1 MTRVHNFSPG
11 PAAIPLSALERARD
25 EMLDFG
31 GSGMSILEMS
41 HRGKVYDAVHQE
53 ALDLVRRLLD
63 VPESYDILFLQG
75 GATQQFAQIP
85 LNFRGPE
92 QSADYIVA
100 GAFGKKAFKEA
111 AHTGRARIAATT
123 EEADGKFFRVPEAR
137 ECDFDPSA
145 AYVHMTS
152 NNTIMGTQ
160 SKTFPDT
167 GAVPLVIDMSSDI
180 MGVPCDVKKFALIYA
195 GAQKNLGPSG
205 VTLVIARRELIDSGR
220 KDIPFIW
227 QYRTQRD
234 ERSLANTAPTFGIY
248 MLRNTLAWLE
258 QMGGVPWATA
268 QNQKKAELLYRTL
281 EKRPELYRLSVQPAS
296 RSVMNVV
303 WNLPSEELSTECV
316 KRAAAAGLVGLK
328 GHRIVGG
335 LRASLY
341 NAVSIESVQAL
352 CAFLERY
359 QPE

>member
-11 PAAIPLSALERARD
+11 PAAIPLPALERARD
-25 EMLDFG
+25 EMLDFA
-31 GSGMSILEMS
+31 GSGMSIMEMS

-53 ALDLVRRLLD
+53 ALDLVRRLMQ
-63 VPESYDILFLQG
+63 VPAEYDILFLQG

-111 AHTGRARIAATT
+111 AHTGRARLAVSTEIAG
-123 EEADGKFFRVPEAR
+123 GKFHRVPEAR
-137 ECDFDPSA
+137 ECEFDPAA

-152 NNTIMGTQ
+152 NNTIMGTE
-160 SKTFPDT
+160 SRTFPET
-167 GAVPLVIDMSSDI
+167 GSVPLMVDMSSDI
-180 MGVPCDVKKFALIYA
+180 MGVEVDVSKCALIYA

-205 VTLVIARRELIDSGR
+205 VTLVIARRELIDAGR
-220 KDIPFIW
+220 TDIPFIW

-258 QMGGVPWATA
+258 QMGGVPWAA
-268 QNQKKAELLYRTL
+268 AENRKKADLLYRTL
-281 EKRPELYRLSVQPAS
+281 EKRPDLYHLSVEPAS

-303 WNLPSEELSTECV
+303 WNLPTEEMSTECV
-316 KRAAAAGLVGLK
+316 RRATSAGLVGLK
-328 GHRIVGG
+328 GHRVVGG

-341 NAVSIESVQAL
+341 NAVSMESVQAL
-352 CAFLERY
+352 VAFLDSYE
-359 QPE
+359 P

>member
-11 PAAIPLSALERARD
+11 PAAIPLPALERARD
-25 EMLDFG
+25 EMLDFA
-31 GSGMSILEMS
+31 GSGMSIMEMS

-53 ALDLVRRLLD
+53 ALDLVRRLMQ
-63 VPESYDILFLQG
+63 VPAEYDILFLQG

-111 AHTGRARIAATT
+111 AHTGRARIAAST
-123 EEADGKFFRVPEAR
+123 EVAGGKFHRVPEAR
-137 ECDFDPSA
+137 ECEFDPHA

-152 NNTIMGTQ
+152 NNTIMGTE
-160 SKTFPDT
+160 SRSFPDT
-167 GAVPLVIDMSSDI
+167 GDVPLMIDMSSDI
-180 MGVPCDVKKFALIYA
+180 MGVEVDVSKFALIYA

-205 VTLVIARRELIDSGR
+205 VTLVIARRDLIDAGR
-220 KDIPFIW
+220 TDIPFIW

-258 QMGGVPWATA
+258 QMGGVVWAA
-268 QNQKKAELLYRTL
+268 AENRKKADLLYRTL
-281 EKRPELYRLSVQPAS
+281 EKRPELYKLQVEPTS

-303 WNLPSEELSTECV
+303 WNLPTEEMSTECV
-316 KRAAAAGLVGLK
+316 RRATSQGLVGLK
-328 GHRIVGG
+328 GHRVVGG

-341 NAVSIESVQAL
+341 NAVSMESVQAL
-352 CAFLERY
+352 AAFLDGYE
-359 QPE
+359 P